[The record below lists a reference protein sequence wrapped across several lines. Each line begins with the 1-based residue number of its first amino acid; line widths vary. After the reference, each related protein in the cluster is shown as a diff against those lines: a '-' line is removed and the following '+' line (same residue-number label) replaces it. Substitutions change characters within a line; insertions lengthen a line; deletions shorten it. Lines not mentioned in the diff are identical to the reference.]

1 VSDPSSPQSAEQPPN
16 PYGQPPSPPQY
27 GAQPTQPYGQPY
39 QPYQPAYPQAGYAQ
53 PGYPQP
59 GYPQPGF
66 PQPAYPAHP
75 AYQGDPD
82 RRPGTITAAGIVTI
96 ILAGLTLLFG
106 LLLLAVGASGSESF
120 ADSFREGAG
129 GSYDDISDDGINNLM
144 IGIGAGLAVWCVA
157 AIVLAIFTMRR
168 SNAARVL
175 LVISA
180 SACGVLSLIAIL
192 SVISIVTLIGA
203 IAVVVLVFVGGAND
217 WYARRV
223 QPMPVGTTQPWS

>member
-1 VSDPSSPQSAEQPPN
+1 VSDPSSPQPAEQPPN

-39 QPYQPAYPQAGYAQ
+39 QPYQPAYPQRA
-53 PGYPQP
+53 YPQP

-66 PQPAYPAHP
+66 PQPAHPAHP

-82 RRPGTITAAGIVTI
+82 RRPGTVTAAGIVTI

-106 LLLLAVGASGSESF
+106 LLLLSVGASGSESF

-129 GSYDDISDDGINNLM
+129 GSYDDVSEDGINNLM
-144 IGIGAGLAVWCVA
+144 IVVGAGLAVRCVA

-175 LVISA
+175 MVISA
-180 SACGVLSLIAIL
+180 SACGVVSLIAIL
-192 SVISIVTLIGA
+192 SEISIVTLIGA
-203 IAVVVLVFVGGAND
+203 IAVVVLVFVGGAKA

-223 QPMPVGTTQPWS
+223 QSMPVGTSQPWG

>member
-1 VSDPSSPQSAEQPPN
+1 VSDPSSPQPAEQQPN

-27 GAQPTQPYGQPY
+27 GAQPTTQPYGQPY
-39 QPYQPAYPQAGYAQ
+39 QPQPYQPT
-53 PGYPQP
+53 YPQP
-59 GYPQPGF
+59 GYPQPGY

-82 RRPGTITAAGIVTI
+82 RRPGTVTSAGIVTI
-96 ILAGLTLLFG
+96 ILAGLTLLLG
-106 LLLLAVGASGSESF
+106 LLLLAIGAAGSESF

-129 GSYDDISDDGINNLM
+129 SSYDDVSDDDINNLM
-144 IGIGAGLAVWCVA
+144 IGVGVGLAVWCVA

-180 SACGVLSLIAIL
+180 SACIIVSLIGIL

-203 IAVVVLVFVGGAND
+203 IAVVVLLFVGGAND

-223 QPMPVGTTQPWS
+223 QPMPVGTTQPWG